1 MKVFISHK
9 DADANH
15 AKTVYTILRNRGI
28 SAYLDSLDTG
38 ISTQS
43 KGNLREYIMAQMAD
57 CTHVIPVLTEKTE
70 KSWWVPFE
78 VGVGAEKGRAIA
90 TYSPTSV
97 SIPEIL
103 LGWPY
108 LQTTKDIEVY
118 VEVALSE
125 TQNFKEEAL
134 EKKSL
139 SERRG
144 VAKGFEQQLRRKLG
158 QF

>member
-15 AKTVYTILRNRGI
+15 AQTVYTILRNRGV
-28 SAYLDSLDTG
+28 SVYFDSLDAG
-38 ISTQS
+38 ISAQS
-43 KGNLREYIMAQMAD
+43 KGNLRDYIMGQMAD
-57 CTHVIPVLTEKTE
+57 CTHVIPVLTDKTE

-90 TYSPTSV
+90 TYIPTSSTV
-97 SIPEIL
+97 PEIL

-108 LQTTKDIEVY
+108 LRTTKDIEMY
-118 VEVALSE
+118 VEVAISE
-125 TQNFKEEAL
+125 IQNFNEGF

-139 SERRG
+139 PERR
-144 VAKGFEQQLRRKLG
+144 VVTKGFEQQLRRRLG
-158 QF
+158 QS